1 MAASREDARAAK
13 DSVYRKFKQI
23 GSQVVGVGITR
34 LGDEYAVKVNLAE
47 PLAPGIEVP
56 TSINGVPIHI
66 EITGAIRP
74 L

>member
-13 DSVYRKFKQI
+13 DSVYRKFKKM

-34 LGDEYAVKVNLAE
+34 QGDEYAVKVNLAE
-47 PLAPGIEVP
+47 PLPIGTKVP
-56 TSINGVPIHI
+56 TSVNGVPIHVEVI
-66 EITGAIRP
+66 GTIRP